1 MESGTWTRAPFN
13 FDACAT
19 TSKALSEQSEKR
31 GFPNASP
38 CDSNR
43 DDEPRSG
50 AKAGPSW
57 LCRGGRRRHRLTG
70 FLDLLLVL
78 VCARESARAGLLQLL
93 RSRQALRH
101 ELALGCLRHRDA
113 APGRA
118 PGHRTG
124 PRTIHRPALLSPPLL
139 HPPDRPARLA
149 LL

>member
-78 VCARESARAGLLQLL
+78 VCARESPGAGLLQLL
-93 RSRQALRH
+93 CRGEALRH
-101 ELALGCLRHRDA
+101 QRPR
-113 APGRA
+113 GR
-118 PGHRTG
+118 
-124 PRTIHRPALLSPPLL
+124 L
-139 HPPDRPARLA
+139 
-149 LL
+149 